1 MRKAVL
7 LTISISLSIVILLA
21 GATYLL
27 SKNDVENKFETIQA
41 DQALTINQSGNY
53 YVYFF
58 NQDCGY
64 CKDVEDKIDGK
75 FTNGTLFLVDM
86 KKSENKSF
94 EYNWEEHRK
103 KYDKVVGEVIDGNRQ
118 FFTGES
124 EDKYTSPIIDKKF
137 GQISY
142 ELVNGDKYVKFDS
155 SANPEAIYAVDMTPR
170 LNVSI
175 LNSTGLKIG
184 GTPTLIE
191 VNKGKII
198 RYMHGYEVTHFLEG
212 RNRSVKNQ

>member
-1 MRKAVL
+1 MRKAVV
-7 LTISISLSIVILLA
+7 LTVSVSVFIVILLA
-21 GATYLL
+21 GAIYLL

-41 DQALTINQSGNY
+41 NQALNIKQTGNY

-64 CKDVEDKIDGK
+64 CKDVEDKIDRK
-75 FTNGTLFLVDM
+75 FTNNNLFLVDM

-103 KYDKVVGEVIDGNRQ
+103 KYDKVVGEVIDGNRK

-124 EDKYTSPIIDKKF
+124 EKKYKSPITDKQF
-137 GQISY
+137 GQVSY

-175 LNSTGLKIG
+175 LNSSGLKIG

-191 VNKGKII
+191 VKKGKIVK
-198 RYMHGYEVTHFLEG
+198 YMHGYEVNHFLEG
-212 RNRSVKNQ
+212 ENSSVKNQ